1 MTLNYLV
8 LITALIISGVAAYYS
23 IVGLTAIFAAA
34 FWPIVIMGS
43 VLELGKIVTS
53 VWLKTY
59 WLRVSWQLKTY
70 LTSAVAILM
79 LITSL
84 GIFGF
89 LSRAHLE
96 QGVPTADVAA
106 RVSILDDAIAVQ
118 RENIAAARAALT
130 QLNEQVNQ
138 RLSRGTTEQGAER
151 AVQIRRQQ
159 AAERNKLQAEIA
171 QAQKTLASLTAER
184 APVASEL
191 RKVESEVGPIKYVAA
206 VIYGDDPD
214 AKLLERAVRWVI
226 IIIVLVFDP
235 LAIALLLAA
244 NSGMRWEKIKRMS
257 DDPSPEP
264 LVSENV
270 PSTDQIPP
278 PATEVSVPEELM
290 PATAAS
296 NNKFDWSK
304 HVYLTRPFAQLKNGR
319 PLAAPVQQTE
329 SSEPIIDAQENTVV
343 DQQTDPEIAEE
354 INDKLWDHDDFQG
367 ITAGNRVS
375 FGTQFPNQPEKNE
388 IFLRVDYLPSRLFKF
403 NGKKW
408 VTVNK
413 EMSEKWLY
421 DDKYIDQL
429 IEQLSLENI
438 SLDDLTALEQDRI
451 AKRLKSKITYEK

>member
-34 FWPIVIMGS
+34 FWSIVIMGS
-43 VLELGKIVTS
+43 VLELGKIVAS

-59 WLRVSWQLKTY
+59 WNQVPWQLKTY
-70 LTSAVAILM
+70 LTSAVAMLM

-106 RVSILDDAIAVQ
+106 RVSILDDAITVQ
-118 RENIAAARAALT
+118 TENITTARAALA

-159 AAERNKLQAEIA
+159 TAERNKLQAEIA

-206 VIYGDDPD
+206 LIYGDNPE
-214 AKLLERAVRWVI
+214 ANLLERAVRWMI

-235 LAIALLLAA
+235 LAIALILAA
-244 NSGMRWEKIKRMS
+244 NSGIRWEQEARNDAPSLTPEPKPVPESVPDNKPSAS
-257 DDPSPEP
+257 DDLITADTEPELDQE
-264 LVSENV
+264 LVDFRDHQDKQFEIIVNQES
-270 PSTDQIPP
+270 D
-278 PATEVSVPEELM
+278 PA
-290 PATAAS
+290 
-296 NNKFDWSK
+296 
-304 HVYLTRPFAQLKNGR
+304 
-319 PLAAPVQQTE
+319 
-329 SSEPIIDAQENTVV
+329 
-343 DQQTDPEIAEE
+343 DPESGTISPDEL
-354 INDKLWDHDDFQG
+354 DPTLWDHDDFQG
-367 ITAGNRVS
+367 AGNNVK
-375 FGTQFPNQPEKNE
+375 FGTQFPSQPRKSDM
-388 IFLRVDYLPSRLFKF
+388 FLRVDYFPSRLFRF
-403 NGKKW
+403 NGSKW
-408 VTVNK
+408 VVVEK
-413 EMSEKWLY
+413 ENSDTWLL
-421 DDKYIDQL
+421 DDKYIDHL
-429 IEQLSLENI
+429 IEQIAANTVSV
-438 SLDDLTALEQDRI
+438 DDLSVREQELVT
-451 AKRLKSKITYEK
+451 KRLKSKT